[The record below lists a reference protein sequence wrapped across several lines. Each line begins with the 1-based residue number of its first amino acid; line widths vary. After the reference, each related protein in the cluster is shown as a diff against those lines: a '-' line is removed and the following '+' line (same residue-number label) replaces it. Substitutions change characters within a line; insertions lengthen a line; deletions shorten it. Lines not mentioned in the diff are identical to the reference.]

1 MQAKQRIA
9 ALRGEMKKRGLSAY
23 VVPSS
28 DAHMDEYVP
37 RYWRRREWVSGFTG
51 SAGEVA
57 VTTNKTALWTDG
69 RYFLQAETQLA
80 GSGITLMRQGE
91 AKTPTIAGWLGSQL
105 KSGAKVGVDPKV
117 ISIAQFRRVKSDLEH
132 YGLGLV
138 AVEENL
144 VDRLWT
150 DKPEDDGGPVEV
162 HPVKYAGES
171 VAHKLGRVRKA
182 MATAGATAH
191 VITALDSIAW
201 LFNIRGT
208 DVENNPVVIAYAIVT
223 GKSATLFTDRSKID
237 KNVRAALGKAVSIQP
252 YEKFRD
258 ALKKLAKPSERVWL
272 DPVTTNEWV
281 AELLDGKAKFVMLE
295 SPITMFKACKN
306 AAELAGIKAAHVR
319 DGVAMVRFLC
329 WLESAVKKHKLTEIS
344 VADKL
349 AEFREQDPMHKGPSF
364 DTIAGYAGH
373 GAIIHYSATP
383 QTNARLAA
391 RGIFLLDS
399 GGQYLDGT
407 TDITRVICFSK
418 PTRKQKDQYTRVL
431 KGHLAVTLTPFPAG
445 TAGRQIDTLARKSLW
460 DAGLNYGHG
469 TGHGV
474 GAYLSVHEG
483 PQSISPTRDTGV
495 PLAPGMVLSNEP
507 GYYEPGRY
515 GFRIEN
521 LVYVTEDKQRSKSK
535 GTFYRFDNLT
545 LCPIETKL
553 IDKRLLT
560 VEEVSY
566 LNSYHA
572 HVRKV
577 LSPHLE
583 ARERS
588 WLERATRPI

>member
-1 MQAKQRIA
+1 MQTKQKIS
-9 ALRGEMKKRGLSAY
+9 ALRGEMKKRGLGAY
-23 VVPSS
+23 IVPSS

-37 RYWRRREWVSGFTG
+37 RCWRRREWVSGFTG

-57 VTTNKTALWTDG
+57 VTMSKAALWTDG
-69 RYFLQAETQLA
+69 RYFLQAESQLT
-80 GSGITLMRQGE
+80 GSGIALMRQGE
-91 AKTPTIAGWLGSQL
+91 ANAPTIAGWLGSQL
-105 KSGAKVGVDPKV
+105 KPGARIGVDPKV
-117 ISIAQFRRVKSDLEH
+117 VSIAQFRRLKSDLEH
-132 YGLGLV
+132 HGLQLV
-138 AVEENL
+138 AYEENL

-182 MATAGATAH
+182 MAGAGATAH
-191 VITALDSIAW
+191 VIAALDSIAW

-223 GKSATLFTDRSKID
+223 KKGATLFADRSKID
-237 KNVRAALGKAVSIQP
+237 KDVKAALGKAVSLQP
-252 YEKFRD
+252 YDKFRD

-272 DPVTTNEWV
+272 DPVSTNEWV
-281 AELLDGKAKFVMLE
+281 AEILYDKAKLVMLE
-295 SPITMFKACKN
+295 SPITMLKACKN
-306 AAELAGIKAAHVR
+306 AAELAGMKAAHVR
-319 DGVAMVRFLC
+319 DGVAMVKFLS
-329 WLESAVKKHKLTEIS
+329 WLESAMKKEKLTEIS

-349 AEFREQDPMHKGPSF
+349 AEFREQDPMYKGPSF

-383 QTNARLAA
+383 QTNARLTAK
-391 RGIFLLDS
+391 GIFLLDS

-418 PTRKQKDQYTRVL
+418 PTREQKDQYTRVL

-445 TAGRQIDTLARKSLW
+445 TAGRQIDTLARKALW

-521 LVYVTEDKQRSKSK
+521 LVYVTQDKQRSNSK

-553 IDKRLLT
+553 IDKHLLT

-572 HVRKV
+572 RVRKV
-577 LSPHLE
+577 LSPHLDT
-583 ARERS
+583 RERS
-588 WLERATRPI
+588 WLERATRPV